1 MNELFHRI
9 FGKRSTHSGN
19 DAKARLKVLLVHDE
33 INLSPVHLEQMK
45 AEILEVVARYVEV
58 EEAGVSFRL
67 AKDSG
72 TVSLVSNL
80 PVRRVN
86 ARA

>member
-1 MNELFHRI
+1 MNELLRRL
-9 FGKRSTHSGN
+9 FGKPSMHSGA

-33 INLSPVHLEQMK
+33 IDLPAAKLDQMK
-45 AEILEVVARYVEV
+45 DEILEVVRKYVDY

-67 AKDSG
+67 QKESG
-72 TVSLVSNL
+72 HVALVSNV